1 MSEIPKIAREL
12 NSAGVEWEQAQVH
25 AEVITTS
32 VNGALEQVA
41 TKEFVNSKVAEVRVE
56 MQTGFA
62 EVHAKNAELR
72 AEMQTGFAEVDAK
85 NAELRAEMQTG
96 FAEVD
101 AKNAELRAEMQTGFA
116 EVHAKNAELRA
127 ENKASQL
134 QQLRWIIGTIL
145 AIGSLQIAAQFFT

>member
-41 TKEFVNSKVAEVRVE
+41 TKEFVNSKIAEVRAE

-62 EVHAKNAELR
+62 EVHAKMEIGFAEVRAKNAELR
-72 AEMQTGFAEVDAK
+72 AEMQTGFAE
-85 NAELRAEMQTG
+85 L
-96 FAEVD
+96 
-101 AKNAELRAEMQTGFA
+101 
-116 EVHAKNAELRA
+116 HAKNAELRA

-134 QQLRWIIGTIL
+134 HQLRWIIGTIL
-145 AIGSLQIAAQFFT
+145 AIGSLQIAAQIFM

>member
-41 TKEFVNSKVAEVRVE
+41 TKEFVNSKIAEV
-56 MQTGFA
+56 
-62 EVHAKNAELR
+62 
-72 AEMQTGFAEVDAK
+72 
-85 NAELRAEMQTG
+85 RAEMQTG

-127 ENKASQL
+127 EMQTGFAEVRAEIAEVHAKIAEVHAKNAELRAENKASQL
-134 QQLRWIIGTIL
+134 QQLRWIVGTIL

>member
-41 TKEFVNSKVAEVRVE
+41 TKEFVNSKNAEVRAE
-56 MQTGFA
+56 IA
-62 EVHAKNAELR
+62 EVRAEITEVRAEITEVRAEITEVRAEITEVR
-72 AEMQTGFAEVDAK
+72 AEMQTGFAEV
-85 NAELRAEMQTG
+85 RAEMQTG
-96 FAEVD
+96 FAE
-101 AKNAELRAEMQTGFA
+101 AN
-116 EVHAKNAELRA
+116 AKNAELRA

-134 QQLRWIIGTIL
+134 QQLRWIVGTIL

>member
-41 TKEFVNSKVAEVRVE
+41 TKEFVNSKIAEVRVE

-96 FAEVD
+96 FAEVH
-101 AKNAELRAEMQTGFA
+101 AKIA

-134 QQLRWIIGTIL
+134 QQLRWIVGTIL

>member
-41 TKEFVNSKVAEVRVE
+41 TKEFVNSKIAEVRAEMQTGFAEVHAKNAELRAE

-85 NAELRAEMQTG
+85 NAELRAE
-96 FAEVD
+96 
-101 AKNAELRAEMQTGFA
+101 
-116 EVHAKNAELRA
+116 
-127 ENKASQL
+127 NKASQL
-134 QQLRWIIGTIL
+134 QQLRWIVGTIL

>member
-32 VNGALEQVA
+32 VNGALEQVV
-41 TKEFVNSKVAEVRVE
+41 TKEFVNSKIAEVRAE

-72 AEMQTGFAEVDAK
+72 AEMQTGFAEVHAK
-85 NAELRAEMQTG
+85 I
-96 FAEVD
+96 
-101 AKNAELRAEMQTGFA
+101 A

-134 QQLRWIIGTIL
+134 QQLRWIVGTIL